1 MTALPNSSRPSE
13 LLRLTPGNP
22 VAELFDSLRLWRLWS
37 MMGVNDIRQRYRNS
51 VLGPLWL
58 ASGLGITIIGISLLY
73 SQIMHVPFTEF
84 APFLTAGL
92 MVWTF
97 ISALAVESCHGYYS
111 SEGLI
116 KSLQIPYFVYVFR
129 VVCRNAIVLAHN
141 IVVLLIVFAVF
152 GKIMDIQVPEAL
164 AGFVLLILFSV
175 GLCATFSALGTL
187 FKDFSQIVA
196 QLFQLLVF
204 LTPVFWMPS
213 ALTHR
218 REFLHYNPFFYLI
231 EVIREPLLGQ
241 TPVPNLW
248 IGAVGVTLASLVVGF
263 ISYAVS
269 RKSVVF
275 YL

>member
-13 LLRLTPGNP
+13 LLRLTPNNP

-73 SQIMHVPFTEF
+73 SQIMRVSFTEF

-97 ISALAVESCHGYYS
+97 ISALAVESCAGYYS
-111 SEGLI
+111 AEGLI
-116 KSLQIPYFVYVFR
+116 KSLQVPYFVYIFR
-129 VVCRNAIVLAHN
+129 VVCRNVIVLAHN
-141 IVVLLIVFAVF
+141 IAVLLIVYTAF
-152 GKIMDIQVPEAL
+152 GRIMGIHVPQVL
-164 AGFVLLILFSV
+164 AGFALLILFSV
-175 GLCATFSALGTL
+175 GMCAAFSAIGTM

-196 QLFQLLVF
+196 QVFQLLVF
-204 LTPVFWMPS
+204 LTPVFWMPT
-213 ALTHR
+213 ALSHR
-218 REFLHYNPFFYLI
+218 REFLHYNPFFYLL

-241 TPVPNLW
+241 SPVPNLW
-248 IGAVGVTLASLVVGF
+248 VGAVGVTLASLLVGF

-269 RKSVVF
+269 RKSIVF